1 MIFEEGPALI
11 RPFVPE
17 GPAFETLRSE
27 AKDEGYRFIETLI
40 RRWQDGSDRYSLEG
54 EALLA
59 AFIEGELV
67 AVGGLNRDPY
77 LKDGTGRIR
86 HVYVRKAWRKSGVG
100 KQLVATLVTMARRN
114 FPVLRLRASDE
125 AACKFYDEI
134 GFDRF
139 SEDTATH
146 RMPL

>member
-11 RPFVPE
+11 RSFVPE
-17 GPAFETLRSE
+17 GSAFEILRSE
-27 AKDEGYRFIETLI
+27 ANNEGYRFIETLN

-59 AFIEGELV
+59 AFFEGELV

-77 LKDGTGRIR
+77 VNDGTGRIR
-86 HVYVRKAWRKSGVG
+86 HVYVRKPWRKSSVG
-100 KQLVATLVTMARRN
+100 KQLVATLVTLARRR
-114 FPVLRLRASDE
+114 FPSLRLRASDE
-125 AACKFYDEI
+125 AASRFYDRI
-134 GFDRF
+134 GFSRV